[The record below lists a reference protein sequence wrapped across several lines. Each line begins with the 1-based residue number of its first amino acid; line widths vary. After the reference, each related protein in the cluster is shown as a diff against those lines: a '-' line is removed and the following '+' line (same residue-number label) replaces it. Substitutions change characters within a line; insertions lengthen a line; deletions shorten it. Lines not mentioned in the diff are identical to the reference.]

1 MYHNL
6 SSNEVAMMLQTDENA
21 DWSWSGAMALAS
33 YLEDLG
39 DSAGVEI
46 EFDLIG
52 IRCDY
57 SEYESI
63 LEAAENFN
71 IPLLE
76 EGEDQE
82 EKEAIALKWFENRT
96 TVIQFDGGIIL
107 QDF

>member
-6 SSNEVAMMLQTDENA
+6 SSNEVARMLQTDENA
-21 DWSWSGAMALAS
+21 GWSWSGAMALAS
-33 YLEDLG
+33 YLEDLE
-39 DSAGVEI
+39 DSTNTKI

-63 LEAAENFN
+63 LEAAEYYN
-71 IPLLE
+71 IPFLE
-76 EGEDQE
+76 EGEDE
-82 EKEAIALKWFENRT
+82 EEREAIALKWFEYQT

-107 QDF
+107 QNF